1 MNTYSIMWNN
11 FKSNKRSIYS
21 FYIFMA
27 LFITSLFSEMISNDK
42 PIIMSIDNE
51 IYYPYIVDYKEIDF
65 GGVPETSP
73 DYKGYFISQLLMD
86 DNNWAIFPY

>member
-21 FYIFMA
+21 LYIFMA

-51 IYYPYIVDYKEIDF
+51 IYYPYIVDYK
-65 GGVPETSP
+65 GS
-73 DYKGYFISQLLMD
+73 
-86 DNNWAIFPY
+86 